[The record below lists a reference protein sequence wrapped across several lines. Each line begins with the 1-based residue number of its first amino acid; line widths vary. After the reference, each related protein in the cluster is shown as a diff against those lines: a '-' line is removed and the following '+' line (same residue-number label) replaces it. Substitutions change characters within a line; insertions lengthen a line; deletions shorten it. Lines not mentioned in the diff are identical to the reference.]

1 MLDRFWSNE
10 MSRAGSLT
18 MSPAF
23 STLRANSAFSERKP
37 YPAKQISTGVAYLRR
52 DCCHTRV
59 NHLGTVLN
67 GNLDDLVAGQVSADR
82 SILPSFANDVCFVGL
97 CTFFMS
103 VVAHQDEERGKATV
117 LCRCIESRSS

>member
-1 MLDRFWSNE
+1 
-10 MSRAGSLT
+10 

-37 YPAKQISTGVAYLRR
+37 YPAKHISTRVAYLYLG
-52 DCCHTRV
+52 CCHTRV

-67 GNLDDLVAGQVSADR
+67 SNLDDLVAGQVSADR
-82 SILPSFANDVCFVGL
+82 SVLPTFANDICFVGL
-97 CTFFMS
+97 CAFFMS
-103 VVAHQDEERGKATV
+103 VVARQDEERGKAAI